1 MSNLSLGS
9 SRAVTTLRRFAADQK
24 GATAVEY
31 GLLVG
36 ALSVAI
42 MGTIFSLG
50 TNIRTTLYEKISSAL
65 SSM

>member
-1 MSNLSLGS
+1 MPHLARDSITS
-9 SRAVTTLRRFAADQK
+9 TLRAFAENDS

-50 TNIRTTLYEKISSAL
+50 SNIKTTLYEKISNAL
-65 SSM
+65 STI